1 MSDHHSFE
9 KPFATSSFSAE
20 ANTSAVPSGG
30 GMSHPK
36 NAVSARRATSSAP
49 TSTAKGLPLTS
60 FGAAILDTSASEN
73 RPCSVDDRAE
83 PTLPGRWLW

>member
-1 MSDHHSFE
+1 MSDHSFE

-30 GMSHPK
+30 GTSHPK

-49 TSTAKGLPLTS
+49 TSTAKGLPLPS